1 MRYHHLTGGALLT
14 FALLLAH
21 GPVALA
27 QNKHTLPLFV
37 SASHTTLQSFV
48 RVINRSDTAGDV
60 TIYAYDDDGERHGP
74 VTLSLDANATQH
86 FNSNDLRDGDVS
98 KGLSGGIGD
107 DGEGSLR
114 LELETGLDIEPL
126 AYTRPKGQGFLT
138 STHDIV
144 ENASMVWNV
153 PFFNPGSQT
162 VQQSRLRV
170 INVSGIDTKVMIEGL
185 DDKGTPGTETVS
197 FDLPVNAARTLS
209 AQELEEGSDDAIFD
223 GKLGDGDGKWQ
234 LFVSASR
241 PILVLSLLRSS
252 QTGNMTNLS
261 TATTDNI
268 LGGTRG
274 DDELFGGNGNDILNP
289 GHNDLG
295 HDIVHGSAGDDRIIY
310 TDSGVSAYQELT
322 YSSLG
327 AGRIV
332 ATIDGNT
339 NRATIDKGSAGT
351 DTIVDIANPLNA
363 AVVSPFGGF
372 GLYGTRFD
380 DTYHLTVDNQW
391 MQVGGGAGN
400 DTFNLQID
408 GYGGVA
414 IDYRD
419 AASGI
424 RVDLSAGTVHDDGF
438 GDRDTISGPG
448 PVILGSEFSDVMVGD
463 ESNNTF
469 MGRQGDDNID
479 GGGGSDS
486 VNFSYLAGSPG
497 YSVSVDNLYV
507 DLEEGTATGTWNG
520 SVFSYRIA
528 NIENV
533 RGHMSNDTLRGSA
546 GNNRLRGLDGDDTL
560 RGEAGDDRLEGGNGN
575 DILNP
580 GHNDLGHDIVHGSAG
595 DDRIIYTDSGVSA
608 YQELTYSSLGAG
620 RIVATIDGNTNRAT
634 IDKGSAGTDTIVD
647 IANPLNAAVVSPFG
661 GFGLYGTRFDDTYHL
676 TVDNQWMQVG
686 GGAGNDTFNLQID
699 GYGGVAIDYR
709 DAASGIRVDLSAGT
723 VHDDGFGDRDTI
735 SGPGPVILGSEFSD
749 VMVGDESNNTFM
761 GRQGDD
767 NIDGGGGSDSV
778 NFSYLA
784 GSPGYSVSV
793 DNLYVDL
800 EEGTATGTWNG
811 SVFSY
816 RIANIENVRGHMS
829 NDTLRGSAGN
839 NRLRG
844 LDGDDTLRGEAGDD
858 RLEGGNGNDI
868 FVFGPGHGNDTIADF
883 TNGEDRIDLNE
894 LGLTNHSDVTS
905 AATSRPNGGVYIDL
919 SSFGGGTI
927 TLLNFNL
934 TNLDPLDIL
943 L

>member
-1 MRYHHLTGGALLT
+1 MHHRHLSHLAGTALLSL
-14 FALLLAH
+14 AILLAPS
-21 GPVALA
+21 GTAFA

-74 VTLSLDANATQH
+74 VTLSLDANATAH
-86 FNSNDLRDGDVS
+86 FNSDSLRDGDVS

-114 LELETGLDIEPL
+114 LELETELDIEPL

-144 ENASMVWNV
+144 ENTSMVWNV

-170 INVSGIDTKVMIEGL
+170 INVSGIDTEVMIEGL
-185 DDKGTPGTETVS
+185 DDKGAPGTETVS
-197 FDLPVNAARTLS
+197 FDLPANAARTLS
-209 AQELEEGSDDAIFD
+209 AQELEEGSDDATFD

-261 TATTDNI
+261 TATADNI

-295 HDIVHGSAGDDRIIY
+295 HDIVHGSAGDDRIVY

-332 ATIDGNT
+332 VTIDGNT

-372 GLYGTRFD
+372 GLYGTPFD

-400 DTFNLQID
+400 DTFNLQI
-408 GYGGVA
+408 GGHGGVA

-419 AASGI
+419 ATNGI
-424 RVDLSAGTVHDDGF
+424 RVDLSAGAVHDDGF

-448 PVILGSEFSDVMVGD
+448 PVVLGSEFSDVMVGD
-463 ESNNTF
+463 ENNNTF

-520 SVFSYRIA
+520 SAFSYRIA

-546 GNNRLRGLDGDDTL
+546 GNNRLRGLG
-560 RGEAGDDRLEGGNGN
+560 
-575 DILNP
+575 
-580 GHNDLGHDIVHGSAG
+580 
-595 DDRIIYTDSGVSA
+595 
-608 YQELTYSSLGAG
+608 
-620 RIVATIDGNTNRAT
+620 
-634 IDKGSAGTDTIVD
+634 
-647 IANPLNAAVVSPFG
+647 
-661 GFGLYGTRFDDTYHL
+661 
-676 TVDNQWMQVG
+676 
-686 GGAGNDTFNLQID
+686 
-699 GYGGVAIDYR
+699 
-709 DAASGIRVDLSAGT
+709 
-723 VHDDGFGDRDTI
+723 
-735 SGPGPVILGSEFSD
+735 
-749 VMVGDESNNTFM
+749 
-761 GRQGDD
+761 
-767 NIDGGGGSDSV
+767 
-778 NFSYLA
+778 
-784 GSPGYSVSV
+784 
-793 DNLYVDL
+793 
-800 EEGTATGTWNG
+800 
-811 SVFSY
+811 
-816 RIANIENVRGHMS
+816 
-829 NDTLRGSAGN
+829 
-839 NRLRG
+839 
-844 LDGDDTLRGEAGDD
+844 GDDTLRGEAGDD

-894 LGLTNHSDVTS
+894 LSLTNHSDVTS
-905 AATSRPNGGVYIDL
+905 TATSGPNGGVYIDL

-927 TLLNFNL
+927 TLLGFSL
-934 TNLDPLDIL
+934 TNLDPLDFL